1 MGGKISMAAFFVV
14 LAANVLQST
23 DGATYKVGDSTGWRV
38 PTNIDFYEDWADDRV
53 FFVGD
58 VLVFNFTTGKH
69 NVAVVTEAA
78 YEACNTTDTIT
89 IMCNG
94 PARITLNRT
103 GDFYFICA
111 VPGHCSAGQK
121 VRVEVKN
128 GNRHAAA
135 PAPGPMPKSR
145 PPSTATPS
153 PTPHGTSS
161 PRPSATPRGTSSPP
175 PPSATPPGTSSPPP
189 PSPTPPGTSSPPP
202 PRAATPGTPSSSS
215 RGTSSPPPEANS
227 ASLLVATLSPILY
240 LSIAL
245 VLLC

>member
-1 MGGKISMAAFFVV
+1 V
-14 LAANVLQST
+14 LAANVLQSA

-121 VRVEVKN
+121 VRVKVKN
-128 GNRHAAA
+128 GNGHAAA
-135 PAPGPMPKSR
+135 PAPGPMPTLPR
-145 PPSTATPS
+145 LELQVLLLRAPLRLELRAPARVELQVLL
-153 PTPHGTSS
+153 
-161 PRPSATPRGTSSPP
+161 PRPTQLL
-175 PPSATPPGTSSPPP
+175 
-189 PSPTPPGTSSPPP
+189 
-202 PRAATPGTPSSSS
+202 
-215 RGTSSPPPEANS
+215 
-227 ASLLVATLSPILY
+227 SLLLLSP
-240 LSIAL
+240 LSCTCPL
-245 VLLC
+245 P